1 MFTFALLSFTSS
13 LGDAAING
21 GNVTTLERDGKD
33 TWFEYGIGA
42 NFNVGKN
49 TYLWAD
55 LERTAGAL
63 VDEDIRGTLGVR
75 FGF

>member
-1 MFTFALLSFTSS
+1 MNSW
-13 LGDAAING
+13 
-21 GNVTTLERDGKD
+21 VTRRSRVVRLPCLKTKGWT

-42 NFNVGKN
+42 NFNLGKN
-49 TYLWAD
+49 TYFWAD

-75 FGF
+75 FGFKNAI